1 MPLILGANSVSGYTV
16 KNSLRFN
23 SGSTD
28 YLNRTPATT
37 TNQKTFTYSGW
48 YKKSVNSAVTNIIEA
63 GYGNSARYTL
73 VQITS
78 SDTIR
83 FLSANY
89 TTSATTSNSEIITT
103 QVFRDPS
110 AWYHIMLVVDTTQAT
125 ASNRVKIYVN
135 GSQITNF
142 STASYPSLN
151 DNTYFNVNTTP
162 IFIGYTTVNGY
173 GFNGYQS
180 EINFID
186 GQALTPSSFGETDFD
201 TGIWKPKAYT
211 GTYGTNGFYLQFKNS
226 ASLGTDSSGNG
237 NTFTVNNLTSID
249 QTTDTPTNNFCTMNP
264 LDNFYAGSTFT
275 EGNTQV
281 AQPAGSEC
289 FNTGTFGV
297 TKGKWY
303 WETKVIV
310 TGTSGD
316 FAGGIS
322 DIVATSA
329 TATPPGQTANNYG
342 YNGNNG
348 QIRNNATSVA
358 YGNTY
363 TTNDIISTY
372 LDLDN
377 NKLYFGKNGTVQ
389 NSGTGFTITAPSST
403 TGGIYYPIV
412 GERHTNANTLN
423 VNFGNPSFSIASG
436 NTDANG
442 YGNFEYD
449 PSSGTFDGTS
459 KQFLSLCT
467 KNLSDKG

>member
-1 MPLILGANSVSGYTV
+1 MAFLVLGANSVSGYTV

-23 SGSTD
+23 SGSSDRLT
-28 YLNRTPATT
+28 RTPAS
-37 TNQKTFTYSGW
+37 SG
-48 YKKSVNSAVTNIIEA
+48 
-63 GYGNSARYTL
+63 
-73 VQITS
+73 
-78 SDTIR
+78 
-83 FLSANY
+83 
-89 TTSATTSNSEIITT
+89 SATTWTVSFWLKRSTLGQQGFFGTYPNGNTRFGTNSNDAIDFYDNDGAFQWRLVTNR
-103 QVFRDPS
+103 VFRDVS
-110 AWYHIMLVVDTTQAT
+110 AWYHFVVQVDTINAT
-125 ASNRVKIYVN
+125 SGDRVKLYVN
-135 GSQITNF
+135 GVRETSF
-142 STASYPSLN
+142 STATYPSQNFSGADWN
-151 DNTYFNVNTTP
+151 DNGSQY
-162 IFIGYTTVNGY
+162 IGTHDTEYMNGY
-173 GFNGYQS
+173 IAEFN
-180 EINFID
+180 NID
-186 GQALTPSSFGETDFD
+186 GQALTPSSFGETD
-201 TGIWKPKAYT
+201 TLSGIWIPKAYS
-211 GTYGTNGFYLQFKNS
+211 GTYGTNGFFLKFADS

-289 FNTGTFGV
+289 FNTGTFGI

-342 YNGNNG
+342 YNGSNG

-389 NSGTGFTITAPSST
+389 NSGTGFSITAPSST

-423 VNFGNPSFSIASG
+423 VNFGNPSFTIASG
-436 NTDANG
+436 NTDASG